1 MPLKR
6 SISTGLGALTPSAWK
21 EIVEAVDYYQS
32 LGNVVDAVT
41 DAGDTNQRTILA
53 LIGAAT
59 QIGTAARWQYA
70 WTQVR
75 RSASLTTYAADGG
88 LSDATPG
95 MRKALNLLE
104 AGNTD
109 ALAYGISVSGLVLN
123 NADGWE
129 FKPVP
134 AGAVVQLRM
143 VRDIGGVLSLEFIAP
158 NPIDGACPVPPS
170 PILGT
175 DFGTFA
181 DPDELAVLD
190 FGSFLVPTEY
200 IDFGTFI

>member
-1 MPLKR
+1 MALKR
-6 SISTGLGALTPSAWK
+6 SISTGLGALTPSAWN
-21 EIVEAVDYYQS
+21 EIVDAVDYYQS
-32 LGNVVDAVT
+32 LGNVVDAT
-41 DAGDTNQRTILA
+41 YAGNDLNQRTILA
-53 LIGAAT
+53 LIGTPT

-75 RSASLTTYAADGG
+75 RSASATTYAADGG
-88 LSDATPG
+88 LSDTTPG

-104 AGNTD
+104 VGNTD
-109 ALAYGISVSGLVLN
+109 ALAYGISVSGLLLN
-123 NADGWE
+123 NASGWA

-134 AGAVVQLRM
+134 AGAIVQLRM
-143 VRDIGGVLSLEFIAP
+143 VRDKGGVLSLEFIAP

-175 DFGTFA
+175 DFGTFP
-181 DPDELAVLD
+181 DPDAFAVLD

>member
-6 SISTGLGALTPSAWK
+6 SISTGLGALTPSAWN
-21 EIVEAVDYYQS
+21 EIVDAVDYVQEQRNMS
-32 LGNVVDAVT
+32 DGMNG
-41 DAGDTNQRTILA
+41 AGELNQRTILA

-75 RSASLTTYAADGG
+75 RSASVTTYAADGG

-109 ALAYGISVSGLVLN
+109 AIAYGISVSGLVLN

-134 AGAVVQLRM
+134 AGAIVQLRM
-143 VRDIGGVLSLEFIAP
+143 VRDKGGVLSLEFIAP

-175 DFGTFA
+175 DFGTFP

>member
-6 SISTGLGALTPSAWK
+6 SISTGLGALTPSAWN

-32 LGNVVDAVT
+32 LGNVVNAVNG
-41 DAGDTNQRTILA
+41 AGETNQRTILA

-59 QIGTAARWQYA
+59 QIGTAARWEYA

-75 RSASLTTYAADGG
+75 RSASATTYAADGG
-88 LSDATPG
+88 LSNATPG

-104 AGNTD
+104 VGNTD

-158 NPIDGACPVPPS
+158 NPIDGACPVAPS

-175 DFGTFA
+175 DFGTFP
-181 DPDELAVLD
+181 DPDEFAVLD

>member
-6 SISTGLGALTPSAWK
+6 SISTGLGALTPAAWS
-21 EIVEAVDYYQS
+21 EIVEAVDYVQE
-32 LGNVVDAVT
+32 LRGVT
-41 DAGDTNQRTILA
+41 DGMGPPGDLSQRTILA
-53 LIGAAT
+53 KIGAST
-59 QIGTAARWQYA
+59 QIGTAARWEYA

-75 RSASLTTYAADGG
+75 RDASATTYSADGG
-88 LSDATPG
+88 LSDTTPG

-134 AGAVVQLRM
+134 ADAVVQLRM
-143 VRDIGGVLSLEFIAP
+143 VRDKGGVLSLEFIAA
-158 NPIDGACPVPPS
+158 NPIDGACPVAPS
-170 PILGT
+170 PITGT
-175 DFGTFA
+175 DFGTFT
-181 DPDELAVLD
+181 DPDAFASLN
-190 FGSFLVPTEY
+190 FGSFLSPTEY
-200 IDFGTFI
+200 YDFGTFT